1 MAQTIIGLDIG
12 SFSVKV
18 VTMNA
23 SFRSM
28 SWTGFREYEI
38 PHGERDRPHRAAAE
52 DPPHLQDS
60 PLPASSVHARLRPR
74 VGRAPCAARA
84 LSRRAAGAD

>member
-18 VTMNA
+18 VTMTA

-38 PHGERDRPHRAAAE
+38 PHGERDRPHRKSE
-52 DPPHLQDS
+52 VDQRFRGHC
-60 PLPASSVHARLRPR
+60 ASGRPR
-74 VGRAPCAARA
+74 HEPVCDPSIR
-84 LSRRAAGAD
+84 